1 MILSTNSI
9 WQLVFA
15 MRYDLFTYLGKI
27 HASECLNS
35 YAVGAT
41 NSSNYEGMRASLF

>member
-1 MILSTNSI
+1 MILSINSI

-15 MRYDLFTYLGKI
+15 VRYDLFTCLDKI
-27 HASECLNS
+27 RASECLNS

-41 NSSNYEGMRASLF
+41 NGSNYEGMRASLF